1 MKKVI
6 LAIIAVLTLAA
17 TVAGYFMI
25 TNKMQEEYD
34 EVHKIPET
42 KWLYA
47 KGGKIVSNIGRE
59 IQLKGISTH
68 GLQWYGYL
76 YNAKM
81 IKHLRDEMGINLFRI
96 AMYTDA
102 GSNGYAADKT
112 LKEKVYELADAAIKL
127 DMYVI
132 IDWHILNDN
141 NPQTNKADALE
152 FFAEV
157 SKKYADEPHV
167 IYEICNEPNGSDV
180 TWENNIKPYA
190 EEVIKK
196 IRKNSPESLI
206 IVGTPNWSKEFTD
219 VANAPLDDNNVAYAL
234 HFYAGSHNKTL
245 RDKADS
251 FKRRGYTIFVSEC
264 GATDAAGNGQLYEEA
279 FERWVTWM
287 NKRKISWAYWSYSN
301 KDEGSAMLKNG
312 AEPDFTVKGMTLDDY
327 LSDSGKLVKRM
338 LAL

>member
-1 MKKVI
+1 MKKI
-6 LAIIAVLTLAA
+6 FLAIIAAA
-17 TVAGYFMI
+17 TLVAFVAGFFII

-34 EVHKIPET
+34 EAHKIPET

-47 KGGKIVSNIGRE
+47 KHGKIVSNIGRE

-68 GLQWYGYL
+68 GLQWYGNL

-102 GSNGYAADKT
+102 GSNGYAVDKT
-112 LKEKVYELADAAIKL
+112 LKDKVYELADAAIKL

-141 NPQTNKADALE
+141 NPQTNKEDALA

-157 SKKYADEPHV
+157 SKKYKDEPLV
-167 IYEICNEPNGSDV
+167 IYEICNEPNGTEV
-180 TWENNIKPYA
+180 TWKDHIKPYA
-190 EEVIKK
+190 DEVIAK

-206 IVGTPNWSKEFTD
+206 IVGTPDWSKDLTD
-219 VANAPLDDNNVAYAL
+219 IPEDPIEDKNVAYAL
-234 HFYAGSHNKTL
+234 HFYAGSHNKTY
-245 RDKADS
+245 RDRADT
-251 FKRRGYTIFVSEC
+251 FIRKGYTIFVSEC
-264 GATDAAGNGQLYEEA
+264 GATDAAGNGELYEDA
-279 FERWVTWM
+279 FKRWVEWM
-287 NKRKISWAYWSYSN
+287 NKRKISWTYWSYSN
-301 KDEGSAMLKNG
+301 KDEGSAMLKKDV
-312 AEPDFTVKGMTLDDY
+312 EPDFTVKDMTLDDY
-327 LSDSGKLVKRM
+327 LSDSGKLAKRM